1 MKNIFT
7 VKHTTQQID
16 IIDQVEQED
25 SDANDSPRSMPL
37 NAKTFVIFWLVG
49 LLTVFFAFL
58 FYQSLNFVYLFIAAL
73 IISVAMDNII
83 EFFAKKWMPRGG
95 AIAVTYILFLAFLL
109 SGVMIVVPFILTQ
122 MSVLLQ
128 TILDTF
134 QSWQSVVLTQG
145 PEYFVQEVLWLP
157 RVAENYL
164 INILQ
169 DPSQGA
175 ALQLE
180 LQQSLGRIVGLGT
193 NYLQNFGSFAVS
205 FVGGFFWFI
214 ADTTIV
220 ITLAVLFSIEK
231 KGVMRVLA
239 SLGGSRHYNYAYAKI
254 DAIYKKLGLWLKGQL
269 LLCIYIGLIVFIAL
283 QVLSLVGF
291 NLPSKGS
298 LALIA
303 WLTEF
308 IPYIWPL
315 LGGLPAII
323 FGLVYFGIDG
333 ALVILLVYWF
343 IQWTEN
349 NVLIP
354 VVMNKTLGIS
364 PILVLSTIIVGGI
377 VMGFLGI
384 LLGVPIAVII
394 SMLMAKRFK

>member
-16 IIDQVEQED
+16 IIDQVGQED

-83 EFFAKKWMPRGG
+83 EFFATKWVPRGG
-95 AIAVTYILFLAFLL
+95 AIALTYILFLAFLL

-175 ALQLE
+175 ALQSE

-205 FVGGFFWFI
+205 FVGGFF
-214 ADTTIV
+214 
-220 ITLAVLFSIEK
+220 
-231 KGVMRVLA
+231 
-239 SLGGSRHYNYAYAKI
+239 
-254 DAIYKKLGLWLKGQL
+254 
-269 LLCIYIGLIVFIAL
+269 
-283 QVLSLVGF
+283 
-291 NLPSKGS
+291 
-298 LALIA
+298 
-303 WLTEF
+303 
-308 IPYIWPL
+308 
-315 LGGLPAII
+315 
-323 FGLVYFGIDG
+323 
-333 ALVILLVYWF
+333 
-343 IQWTEN
+343 
-349 NVLIP
+349 
-354 VVMNKTLGIS
+354 
-364 PILVLSTIIVGGI
+364 
-377 VMGFLGI
+377 
-384 LLGVPIAVII
+384 
-394 SMLMAKRFK
+394 